1 MFMMFQ
7 FIIEDTEGRVD
18 YVTRI
23 DMQGIKSC
31 PWLALSSLIHESWL
45 LSQKSINTN
54 TKVCNYGGEGPCL
67 ICIEKI
73 QSEVFGNTSFY
84 LFCIGLCW
92 KSNSKTNTW
101 VSRKSEIKLSHSSS
115 MTVEEIPLC
124 AEVTMLQ
131 KWTQHQNHQITIAK
145 IILTSVI
152 IKTSWLTIT
161 NRWSCD
167 QRMDSGYL
175 WRGDASDVQ

>member
-1 MFMMFQ
+1 MVLISMMIVTTKRVGDIPTPTFPFLLGRGTASAKSMFYMYLIVEIFLWCSNLM
-7 FIIEDTEGRVD
+7 IDDTEGRVVD

-73 QSEVFGNTSFY
+73 QPEVFGNTSFY

-92 KSNSKTNTW
+92 KSNFKTN
-101 VSRKSEIKLSHSSS
+101 
-115 MTVEEIPLC
+115 
-124 AEVTMLQ
+124 
-131 KWTQHQNHQITIAK
+131 
-145 IILTSVI
+145 
-152 IKTSWLTIT
+152 SWLSR
-161 NRWSCD
+161 N
-167 QRMDSGYL
+167 L
-175 WRGDASDVQ
+175 K